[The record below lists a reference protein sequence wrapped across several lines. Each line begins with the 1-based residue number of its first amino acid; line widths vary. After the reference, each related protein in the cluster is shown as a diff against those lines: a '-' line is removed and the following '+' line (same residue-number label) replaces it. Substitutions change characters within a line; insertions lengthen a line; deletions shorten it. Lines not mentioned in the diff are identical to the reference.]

1 MLGGEVALL
10 GAIRREVIEL
20 PAAGEF
26 RHELPRAKAHGAVTL
41 VLPEQR
47 AERRKEGEKERVGD
61 EECSIGFRL
70 WPSNGWICW
79 PANSVGYFAPATSTH
94 VAIRSVNCPGW
105 ASILPRRDA
114 VPPPG
119 CGSTINFPA
128 TTAQIGATTT
138 STTMNPTAVIPTM
151 PVRVTASA
159 MTPAVGIPVVE
170 IRVVEIRVAAIS
182 SRKADGDVLQKSD
195 VRGSIPQ
202 TARDGICFFDDQNLG
217 KSGGIPAFR
226 DRTASIRGRARGNE
240 QESHPAVG
248 PRWRRG
254 THPFG
259 SAPSHR

>member
-1 MLGGEVALL
+1 MQHRFQTVAFQRMDLLAGKLGRIFRASHVDARGHQIGQLPGL
-10 GAIRREVIEL
+10 GL
-20 PAAGEF
+20 DLAA
-26 RHELPRAKAHGAVTL
+26 A
-41 VLPEQR
+41 
-47 AERRKEGEKERVGD
+47 
-61 EECSIGFRL
+61 
-70 WPSNGWICW
+70 
-79 PANSVGYFAPATSTH
+79 
-94 VAIRSVNCPGW
+94 
-105 ASILPRRDA
+105 
-114 VPPPG
+114 PPPG

-128 TTAQIGATTT
+128 TTAKIGATTT
-138 STTMNPTAVIPTM
+138 STTMNPAAVIPTM
-151 PVRVTASA
+151 PVRVIASA

-170 IRVVEIRVAAIS
+170 IRVVEIRAAATF

-195 VRGSIPQ
+195 ARGSIPQ

-217 KSGGIPAFR
+217 KSGGLPEFR